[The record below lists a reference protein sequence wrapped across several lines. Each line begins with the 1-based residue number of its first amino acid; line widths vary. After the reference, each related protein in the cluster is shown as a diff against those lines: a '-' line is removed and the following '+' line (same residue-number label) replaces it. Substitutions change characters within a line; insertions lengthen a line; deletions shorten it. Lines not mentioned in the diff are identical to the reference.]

1 MRAARVR
8 ARTAPGTASGSGS
21 PSRALGRARA
31 SRSRVRIVAFDAN
44 PDPNPTRV
52 SSDGDAMP
60 TTIDWSVVDFD
71 ADVGHAHWTR
81 ERRRETGG
89 ARSTRAR
96 GGGGDATR
104 GTHGD
109 VRRIRRRGG
118 EHGAHERGIRGGGA
132 DRERDVR
139 RGRESGI
146 ENAGDARGRV
156 VEDVCG
162 GGGRRGGANATR
174 GGVGRWERIGERRT
188 SGGRVVVDAGG
199 ENRWSGGDRG
209 GRRCSSRGGVAA
221 PAVLAS
227 LSGLGVIGAA
237 TTGVLATLGGVGA
250 VFGAT
255 GAGLTGYAMLRRTST
270 EMEQFQFIPLR
281 GVGRRFALHVFVP
294 GFLRDER
301 DLLRAWGAEKN
312 QYVVVIDDPGELG
325 MTLERDDDG
334 YLIVQTTD
342 ALKQTVK
349 GAASLAG
356 VISGSILVSYRSIDP
371 QELARSRS
379 SKILSKKGKTP
390 KIEELEAMP
399 RPLELRLQL
408 TKDEALDK
416 KMDSLVEKMR
426 EVVLEKTIDEKD
438 AEAPAAKPEWGNHT
452 GEQYV
457 LNWEPSTLTE
467 LGTAMQFVGGKYAIT
482 VAAPKVLARTALASI
497 TTAVSWPVTLLS
509 CACYLDNPWTIARA
523 KAEIAGEEI
532 ANALLTQQH
541 GRRPVTFVTYSS
553 GAFVVQSALMK
564 LHAAGEKGKNIV
576 ERVVFISAP
585 MSTSNKVWEPMREVV
600 SGRLVNV
607 YVPDDWML
615 LFFYRLKS
623 VDTTLGLAGLQR
635 VDRDD
640 VENFEMSFKHANIPD
655 EMSRIL
661 NEINLDE

>member
-1 MRAARVR
+1 M
-8 ARTAPGTASGSGS
+8 
-21 PSRALGRARA
+21 
-31 SRSRVRIVAFDAN
+31 
-44 PDPNPTRV
+44 
-52 SSDGDAMP
+52 
-60 TTIDWSVVDFD
+60 
-71 ADVGHAHWTR
+71 
-81 ERRRETGG
+81 
-89 ARSTRAR
+89 
-96 GGGGDATR
+96 
-104 GTHGD
+104 
-109 VRRIRRRGG
+109 
-118 EHGAHERGIRGGGA
+118 
-132 DRERDVR
+132 
-139 RGRESGI
+139 
-146 ENAGDARGRV
+146 
-156 VEDVCG
+156 
-162 GGGRRGGANATR
+162 
-174 GGVGRWERIGERRT
+174 
-188 SGGRVVVDAGG
+188 
-199 ENRWSGGDRG
+199 
-209 GRRCSSRGGVAA
+209 
-221 PAVLAS
+221 LAS

-564 LHAAGEKGKNIV
+564 LHAAGEKGKKIV

>member
-1 MRAARVR
+1 MRVSSVR

-21 PSRALGRARA
+21 PSRFVGRSSA
-31 SRSRVRIVAFDAN
+31 SRSRVRIVARDAN

-52 SSDGDAMP
+52 STPGDAMP
-60 TTIDWSVVDFD
+60 PTIDWSVVDFD

-81 ERRRETGG
+81 ARRRETG
-89 ARSTRAR
+89 ARVRRALEAAAETRRAGRMATYDESGDEEESMERMSVEFAAEALIASGTYDADARAGLRTRA
-96 GGGGDATR
+96 TR
-104 GTHGD
+104 AGESWRTFAEAEDGAAERM
-109 VRRIRRRGG
+109 RRAAALDDGSESESEERA
-118 EHGAHERGIRGGGA
+118 EGAWSWTRAVKIGGA
-132 DRERDVR
+132 AA
-139 RGRESGI
+139 I
-146 ENAGDARGRV
+146 
-156 VEDVCG
+156 
-162 GGGRRGGANATR
+162 GGAALFVT
-174 GGVGRWERIGERRT
+174 
-188 SGGRVVVDAGG
+188 
-199 ENRWSGGDRG
+199 
-209 GRRCSSRGGVAA
+209 GGVAA

>member
-1 MRAARVR
+1 MARESDDLER
-8 ARTAPGTASGSGS
+8 ER
-21 PSRALGRARA
+21 
-31 SRSRVRIVAFDAN
+31 AN
-44 PDPNPTRV
+44 P
-52 SSDGDAMP
+52 
-60 TTIDWSVVDFD
+60 TIDWSAVDFD
-71 ADVGHAHWTR
+71 AAFGEAHWTAT
-81 ERRRETGG
+81 RREETG
-89 ARSTRAR
+89 A
-96 GGGGDATR
+96 
-104 GTHGD
+104 
-109 VRRIRRRGG
+109 RIRRALEDAVEKRRAERMATYDESGDEEESMERMGASFAAEALIASGTYDADARAGLRRWTREAGASWRRFAEAEDGAAERMRRAAAEDDGSESESEERDEGG
-118 EHGAHERGIRGGGA
+118 WSWTRAAKIGGA
-132 DRERDVR
+132 AA
-139 RGRESGI
+139 I
-146 ENAGDARGRV
+146 
-156 VEDVCG
+156 
-162 GGGRRGGANATR
+162 GGAALFVT
-174 GGVGRWERIGERRT
+174 
-188 SGGRVVVDAGG
+188 
-199 ENRWSGGDRG
+199 
-209 GRRCSSRGGVAA
+209 GGVAA
-221 PAVLAS
+221 PAVMAS

-371 QELARSRS
+371 RELARSRA
-379 SKILSKKGKTP
+379 SKVLSKKGKTP

-482 VAAPKVLARTALASI
+482 VAAPKVLAQTALASI

-661 NEINLDE
+661 NEIHLDE

>member
-1 MRAARVR
+1 MARESDDLER
-8 ARTAPGTASGSGS
+8 ER
-21 PSRALGRARA
+21 
-31 SRSRVRIVAFDAN
+31 AN
-44 PDPNPTRV
+44 P
-52 SSDGDAMP
+52 
-60 TTIDWSVVDFD
+60 TIDWSAVDFD
-71 ADVGHAHWTR
+71 AAFGEAHWTAT
-81 ERRRETGG
+81 RREETG
-89 ARSTRAR
+89 A
-96 GGGGDATR
+96 
-104 GTHGD
+104 
-109 VRRIRRRGG
+109 RIRRALEDAVEKRRAERMATYDESGDEEESMERMRASFAAEALIASGTYDADARAGLRRWTREAGASWRRFAEAEDGAAERMRRAAAEDDGSESESEERDEGG
-118 EHGAHERGIRGGGA
+118 WSWTRAAKIGGA
-132 DRERDVR
+132 AA
-139 RGRESGI
+139 I
-146 ENAGDARGRV
+146 
-156 VEDVCG
+156 
-162 GGGRRGGANATR
+162 GGAALFVT
-174 GGVGRWERIGERRT
+174 
-188 SGGRVVVDAGG
+188 
-199 ENRWSGGDRG
+199 
-209 GRRCSSRGGVAA
+209 GGVAA
-221 PAVLAS
+221 PAVMAS

-371 QELARSRS
+371 RELVRSRA
-379 SKILSKKGKTP
+379 SKVLSKKGKTP
-390 KIEELEAMP
+390 KIEELEAIP

-416 KMDSLVEKMR
+416 KMDSLLEKMK

-438 AEAPAAKPEWGNHT
+438 AEAPMEKPEWGNHT

-482 VAAPKVLARTALASI
+482 VAAPKVLAQTALASI

>member
-1 MRAARVR
+1 MARESDDLER
-8 ARTAPGTASGSGS
+8 ER
-21 PSRALGRARA
+21 
-31 SRSRVRIVAFDAN
+31 AN
-44 PDPNPTRV
+44 P
-52 SSDGDAMP
+52 
-60 TTIDWSVVDFD
+60 TIDWSAVDFD
-71 ADVGHAHWTR
+71 AAFGEAHWTAT
-81 ERRRETGG
+81 RREETG
-89 ARSTRAR
+89 A
-96 GGGGDATR
+96 
-104 GTHGD
+104 
-109 VRRIRRRGG
+109 RIRRALEDAVEKRRAERMATYDESGDEEESMERMGASFAAEALIASGTYDADARAGLRRWTREAGASWRRFAEAEDGAAERMRRAAAEDDGSESESEERDEGG
-118 EHGAHERGIRGGGA
+118 WSWTRAAKIGGA
-132 DRERDVR
+132 AA
-139 RGRESGI
+139 I
-146 ENAGDARGRV
+146 
-156 VEDVCG
+156 
-162 GGGRRGGANATR
+162 GGAALFVT
-174 GGVGRWERIGERRT
+174 
-188 SGGRVVVDAGG
+188 
-199 ENRWSGGDRG
+199 
-209 GRRCSSRGGVAA
+209 GGVAA
-221 PAVLAS
+221 PAVMAS

-349 GAASLAG
+349 GTASLAG

-371 QELARSRS
+371 RELARSRA
-379 SKILSKKGKTP
+379 SKVLSKKGKTP
-390 KIEELEAMP
+390 KIEELEAIP

-416 KMDSLVEKMR
+416 KMDSLLEKMK

-438 AEAPAAKPEWGNHT
+438 AEAPMEKPEWGNHT

-564 LHAAGEKGKNIV
+564 LHAAGEKGKKIV

-661 NEINLDE
+661 NEIHLDE